1 MWFKH
6 LSMFRLPA
14 DFAIDAETFELAL
27 AEHPLR
33 APGPLELETRG
44 FISPFNRADAALTHG
59 AEGATLL
66 ALGQDA
72 KLLPVSVL
80 TDAVNERIADHEA
93 KTGRRPGKRLRNEFK
108 EAALADLLPRA
119 FVKHHRCLAYLDP
132 ARRLLVADTSSDKT
146 AEAVVCAIREAIGS
160 FPARPVA
167 TEASI
172 ALLMSEWLISGQLPE
187 GFELGDGCEL
197 KDPSDQ
203 ASVVRCRNHDL
214 TADEVREHAR
224 RGKQVSQLALL
235 YNQRIGFVLDTRC
248 RLLSLHFLDIIA
260 DQLDAQDGADPD
272 TVLDAEFTL
281 MVLELRQLVQRL
293 DQILAFVD

>member
-1 MWFKH
+1 MFFKH

-14 DFAIDAETFELAL
+14 NFAIHAETFELAL

-44 FISPFNRADAALTHG
+44 FVSPFHRADAALTHG
-59 AEGATLL
+59 AEGAMLL
-66 ALGQDA
+66 SLGQDS
-72 KLLPVSVL
+72 KLLPAAVL
-80 TDAVNERIADHEA
+80 ADAVAERVAEHEE

-108 EAALADLLPRA
+108 EAALGELLPRA
-119 FVKHHRCLAYLDP
+119 FVQHRRCAAYLDP
-132 ARRLLVADTSSDKT
+132 PHRLLVVDTSSDRA
-146 AEAVVCAIREAIGS
+146 AESVVSAIREAIGS

-172 ALLMSEWLISGQLPE
+172 ALLMSEWLISGQLPD

-197 KDPSDQ
+197 KDPSDH

-214 TADEVREHAR
+214 SAEEVREHAR
-224 RGKQVSQLALL
+224 RGKQVSQLALI

-248 RLLSLHFLDIIA
+248 RLLNLQFLDIIA
-260 DQLDAQDGADPD
+260 DHLDAQDGADPD
-272 TVLDAEFTL
+272 TVLDAEFVL

-293 DQILAFVD
+293 DQILTFVD